1 MQNYQLASHK
11 NENQREMIW
20 KDNGKKRWM
29 NKMQAEGKKKS
40 EEKNVLFEINL
51 TYFRYKK
58 FLNTGLKFW
67 ISSFKCTE

>member
-29 NKMQAEGKKKS
+29 NKMQAEGKKKVR
-40 EEKNVLFEINL
+40 KRMF
-51 TYFRYKK
+51 YFR
-58 FLNTGLKFW
+58 
-67 ISSFKCTE
+67 